1 MYKFEYE
8 KYKIICFTEKGKE
21 LAKKLAILLITGGKA
36 DSAKENFGGCKE
48 DDIGGTKDCIDSEG
62 SEHKLEESLDDFVK
76 ENFKAENVL
85 VFIGAAGIAVRAIA
99 PYIKDKT
106 TDPAVI
112 VIDEKGRNVIPVL
125 SGHIGGGVNEARLI
139 AMLLG
144 AQPVL
149 TTATDVENEFAVD
162 VYAKAHDLVISD
174 MKLAK
179 EFTAGLLSKKKGYYF
194 VDEGAEAFAGADI
207 GYENVVRVKDVSF
220 WRDLEKAGE
229 SEESKNGASFADDK
243 TNFFVISYRS
253 DEALSELGIRGD
265 FLKLIPKCIAVGMG
279 CKKGT
284 EGEALYSFCL
294 DELKKAGID
303 HRAVETIASASIKK
317 DEEGLKYV
325 ADKLDAYYVT
335 FDADELMAQKGDF
348 EASEFAKEITG
359 CDNVCER
366 AAAACGVSR
375 ILVHKTK
382 GDGMTFAA
390 GLMDQV
396 AQRKCSDIDSCA
408 KEKTGKLSIV
418 GIGPGA
424 YEDMTVR
431 AQKALLESD
440 VIAGYTVYCDLVK
453 PYFKDKDYI
462 STPMMGEEKRVELA
476 LLTAAKGKT
485 VSLICSGDAGVYGM
499 AGLAFLLG
507 QKFPDVDIKV
517 IPGVTAA
524 LSGAAIL
531 GAPLIHDFCLISMSD
546 RLTPIELIEKRLR
559 CAAMADMSIVIYN
572 PESKGRKGY
581 LKHACEVLMETLPG
595 ERVCG
600 IANNIGR
607 DGESCTVMTLAE
619 LKDAEAD
626 MFSTVF
632 IGNSTTTNI
641 GGKMVTQ
648 RGYKSEK

>member
-1 MYKFEYE
+1 MNKVEYE
-8 KYKIICFTEKGKE
+8 KYKIISFTDAGR
-21 LAKKLAILLITGGKA
+21 KLAERLLILLVTNGKA
-36 DSAKENFGGCKE
+36 KWA
-48 DDIGGTKDCIDSEG
+48 EG
-62 SEHKLEESLDDFVK
+62 AFSGNAECDLRGESHGDNAVESLDDFVK
-76 ENFKAENVL
+76 ENFDTGNVL

-106 TDPAVI
+106 KDPAVI
-112 VIDEKGRNVIPVL
+112 VIDEKGRNVIPIL
-125 SGHIGGGVNEARLI
+125 SGHIGGGVKEARLI

-144 AQPVL
+144 ATPVL

-162 VYAKAHDLVISD
+162 VYAKANGLVISD
-174 MKLAK
+174 MKAAK
-179 EFTAGLLSKKKGYYF
+179 EFTARLLEEKKGYYY
-194 VDEGAEAFAGADI
+194 VDEGAEAFMGSGI
-207 GYENVVRVKDVSF
+207 GYENVVRVSDVG
-220 WRDLEKAGE
+220 DLYSDDANPEMKAALPE
-229 SEESKNGASFADDK
+229 SGRK
-243 TNFFVISYRS
+243 NFFVISYR
-253 DEALSELGIRGD
+253 DDDALSELGLKGD

-284 EGEALYSFCL
+284 VGDALYSFCL
-294 DELKKAGID
+294 DKLKEAGID
-303 HRAVETIASASIKK
+303 ARAVDALASASIKK
-317 DEEGLKYV
+317 DEEGLKNV
-325 ADKLDAYYVT
+325 ADKLDAYFVT
-335 FDADELMAQKGDF
+335 FDADELMAMPGDF
-348 EASEFAKEITG
+348 ESSEFALEVTG
-359 CDNVCER
+359 CDNICER

-396 AQRKCSDIDSCA
+396 AQRKYSDIDSCA
-408 KEKTGKLSIV
+408 KEKAGKLSIV

-431 AQKALLESD
+431 AQKALLDSD

-453 PYFKDKDYI
+453 PYFKDKEYI

-546 RLTPIELIEKRLR
+546 RLTPLELIEKRLR
-559 CAAMADMSIVIYN
+559 CAAMADMSVVIYN

-581 LKHACEVLMETLPG
+581 LKHACEILLETLPAD
-595 ERVCG
+595 RVCG

-607 DGESCTVMTLAE
+607 DGESCSVMTLAE
-619 LKDAEAD
+619 LKDADAD

-648 RGYKSEK
+648 RGYKSER

>member
-1 MYKFEYE
+1 MYKVEYD
-8 KYKIICFTEKGKE
+8 KYKIICFTENGRE
-21 LAKKLAILLITGGKA
+21 LAKKLAILLITNGKA
-36 DSAKENFGGCKE
+36 KWADQSEV
-48 DDIGGTKDCIDSEG
+48 DDNSSID
-62 SEHKLEESLDDFVK
+62 KPVESLDEFVK

-85 VFIGAAGIAVRAIA
+85 IFIGAAGIAVRAIA

-112 VIDEKGRNVIPVL
+112 VIDEKGKNVIPVL
-125 SGHIGGGVNEARLI
+125 SGHIGGGVKEAKLI

-144 AQPVL
+144 AKPVL

-162 VYAKAHDLVISD
+162 VYAKANGFVISD
-174 MKLAK
+174 MKAAK
-179 EFTAGLLSKKKGYYF
+179 EFTARLLDEKKGYYY
-194 VDEGAEAFAGADI
+194 VDEGAEALVSGSI
-207 GYENVVRVKDVSF
+207 GYENIERVSD
-220 WRDLEKAGE
+220 AGE
-229 SEESKNGASFADDK
+229 LLKGDK
-243 TNFFVISYRS
+243 NFFVISYRD
-253 DEALSELGIRGD
+253 DEALSALGFKGD
-265 FLKLIPKCIAVGMG
+265 YLKLIPKCIAVGMG

-284 EGEALYSFCL
+284 DGEALYSFCT
-294 DELKKAGID
+294 DKLKEAGID
-303 HRAVETIASASIKK
+303 ERAVDALASASIKK
-317 DEEGLKYV
+317 DEDGLIFV
-325 ADKLDAYYVT
+325 SEKLDAYYVT
-335 FDADELMAQKGDF
+335 FDADELMEIPGDF
-348 EASEFAKEITG
+348 EASQFALEVTG
-359 CDNVCER
+359 CDNICER
-366 AAAACGVSR
+366 AVVAMGADEV
-375 ILVHKTK
+375 LMHKTK
-382 GDGMTFAA
+382 GTGMTFAA
-390 GLMDQV
+390 GVLRPQKKGSLTV
-396 AQRKCSDIDSCA
+396 
-408 KEKTGKLSIV
+408 V

-440 VIAGYTVYCDLVK
+440 VIAGYTVYCDLVR
-453 PYFKDKDYI
+453 PYYKDKEYI

-476 LLTAAKGKT
+476 LLTAAKGKA

-524 LSGAAIL
+524 LSGAALL
-531 GAPLIHDFCLISMSD
+531 GAHLIHDFCLISMSD
-546 RLTPIELIEKRLR
+546 RLTPLELIEKRLR

-581 LKHACEVLMETLPG
+581 LKHACEVLMETLPP

-607 DGESCTVMTLAE
+607 DGESCSVMTLAE
-619 LKDAEAD
+619 LKDADAD

-632 IGNSTTTNI
+632 IGNSTTANI

-648 RGYKSEK
+648 RGYKSER